1 MAQGI
6 FARNKNEGNI
16 KMISEHDGRTR
27 RLIIIYLLLFILSI
41 YLISY
46 SFIWT
51 EYFIHRFQD
60 TITLIDNHNLSI
72 SNLKSTGVIGVDG
85 KIYSLHGL
93 GWPVL
98 ATPFYLIGKY
108 TGMNSMVLVSLMA
121 LLISGAN
128 VLLVFLFSSKIGYSK
143 RSSLAA
149 AIFYGL
155 GSMAWPYAKCLSD
168 HIIETHFIILSV
180 YMMYLYMS
188 RKKPYLLIISSLS
201 IGYALN
207 TRLTSS
213 LIIPALLF
221 MLVWKYI
228 ENRNVRG
235 SLKEFIWDTTIFSFS
250 LFPFVG
256 FILWYNHYR
265 FGSIFKTGYQLIAAR
280 TGINFFAGTPFLT
293 GLYGLLIS
301 PGKGILYY
309 SPVVV
314 FFLIS
319 FKSFYKKYPILAMI
333 FMYIIC
339 STLLFISKNIY
350 WHGDWAWGPRYIF
363 AITPFMI
370 IPAADLFDSNGWAK
384 TVPRKFFIYTVF
396 VIGLVVQISAI
407 SVHPYGHFYRLQT
420 EEHINFQTVSG
431 EGIAFIS
438 EPPDYIYFDWNRSPI
453 LGQFRYIIQIAKNID
468 SYEYKEM
475 PETEEFAENIKHYPL
490 MNVFDFWWAYNYYIY
505 NNNKG
510 IIGSILLLLIVIISG
525 FRLIK
530 LSQTKTFTDT
540 LGVSCLNL

>member
-1 MAQGI
+1 M
-6 FARNKNEGNI
+6 FPN
-16 KMISEHDGRTR
+16 HDGKTNKLIVIHLSL
-27 RLIIIYLLLFILSI
+27 LIISI

-51 EYFIHRFQD
+51 EYFIHRFED
-60 TITLIDNHNLSI
+60 TKSLVDNLDLSI
-72 SNLKSTGVIGVDG
+72 SNPKSNGVIGIDG
-85 KIYSLHGL
+85 KIYSFHGL
-93 GWPVL
+93 GWPVF
-98 ATPFYLIGKY
+98 AMPFYLIGKY
-108 TGMNSMVLVSLMA
+108 TCLNPEVLVSLMA
-121 LLISGAN
+121 LLVSGAT
-128 VLLVFLFSSKIGYSK
+128 VLLVLLFCSFLGYSK

-155 GSMAWPYAKCLSD
+155 GSIAWPYAKHPSD
-168 HIIETHFIILSV
+168 HIIETLFVLLSV
-180 YMMYLYMS
+180 YLMYIYILQ
-188 RKKPYLLIISSLS
+188 KKPYFLIFSALS

-213 LIIPALLF
+213 LILPALYF
-221 MLVWKYI
+221 MIIWEYI
-228 ENRNVRG
+228 DNRTMPG
-235 SLKEFIWDTTIFSFS
+235 SLKKLISDTAIFSIT
-250 LFPFVG
+250 LLPFAG

-265 FGSIFKTGYQLIAAR
+265 FGSVFETGYQLVAAR
-280 TGINFFAGTPFLT
+280 TGIKFFTGTPLLT
-293 GLYGLLIS
+293 GLFGLLIS
-301 PGKGILYY
+301 PGKGIFFY

-314 FFLIS
+314 FFFFSIIP
-319 FKSFYKKYPILAMI
+319 FYKKHPVPAII
-333 FMYIIC
+333 FIYIIL

-350 WHGDWAWGPRYIF
+350 WHGDWAWGPRFVF
-363 AITPFMI
+363 AITPFLI
-370 IPAADLFDSNGWAK
+370 IPAANLFDSDGWAK

-407 SVHPYGHFYRLQT
+407 SVHPYSHFYRLQT

-505 NNNKG
+505 NSNKG